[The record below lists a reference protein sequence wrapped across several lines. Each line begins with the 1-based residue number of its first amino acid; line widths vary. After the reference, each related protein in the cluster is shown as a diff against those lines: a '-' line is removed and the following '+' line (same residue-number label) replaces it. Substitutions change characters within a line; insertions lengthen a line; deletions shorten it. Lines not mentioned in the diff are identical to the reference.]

1 MKKLSTVK
9 FVASLVTL
17 AACGAIVVGTTYSL
31 FTNEKDVKTHLVI
44 SGNLQAELYLK
55 ELKQDVLDENGLIKS
70 QTVDLSTLKDS
81 NGKNLVVD
89 EEKGVSLLNY
99 TDKIFDDVK
108 LVPGMEGKATFLL
121 YNTGEVA
128 FDYMIDKTIVAYDK
142 SGKIDENAA
151 IKDQIEW
158 SIVAPEEKR
167 VLKSQY
173 DEISVS
179 YKFID
184 NDKNNDAQEQSMDL
198 DLTFKLSSV
207 TK

>member
-55 ELKQDVLDENGLIKS
+55 ELKQDVLDEHGLIKS

-99 TDKIFDDVK
+99 TDKIFDGVK

-184 NDKNNDAQEQSMDL
+184 DDKNNDAQEQSMDL

>member
-17 AACGAIVVGTTYSL
+17 TACGAIVVGTTYSL

-55 ELKQDVLDENGLIKS
+55 ELKRDVLDENGLIKS

-99 TDKIFDDVK
+99 ADKIFDDVK

-121 YNTGEVA
+121 YNTGEIA

-173 DEISVS
+173 NEISVS

-184 NDKNNDAQEQSMDL
+184 DDKNNDAQEQSMDL

>member
-55 ELKQDVLDENGLIKS
+55 ELKQDVLDEHGLIKS

-184 NDKNNDAQEQSMDL
+184 DDKNNDAQEQSMDL

>member
-55 ELKQDVLDENGLIKS
+55 ELKRDVLDENGLIKS

-89 EEKGVSLLNY
+89 GEKGVSLLNY
-99 TDKIFDDVK
+99 TDKIFDGVK

-184 NDKNNDAQEQSMDL
+184 DDKNNDAQEQSMDL

>member
-9 FVASLVTL
+9 FIASLVTL

-55 ELKQDVLDENGLIKS
+55 ELKQDVLDEHGLIKS

-184 NDKNNDAQEQSMDL
+184 DDKNNDAQEQSMDL

>member
-55 ELKQDVLDENGLIKS
+55 ELKQDVLDENGLLKS

-81 NGKNLVVD
+81 NGNNLVVD
-89 EEKGVSLLNY
+89 KDKGVSLLNY
-99 TDKIFDDVK
+99 TGKIFDEVK

-128 FDYMIDKTIVAYDK
+128 FDYMIEKTIVAYDK

-151 IKDQIEW
+151 VKDQIEW
-158 SIVAPEEKR
+158 TIISPEEKR
-167 VLKSQY
+167 VLKSKY

-184 NDKNNDAQEQSMDL
+184 DEKNNDAQEQSMDL